1 MTFPMAYP
9 EKIKATRQTLQDP
22 NLGDDSKYR
31 VIKVSWSG
39 QIFHQADRRQN
50 VNPARFFEDR
60 IT

>member
-9 EKIKATRQTLQDP
+9 EKIKTEQQTLQDH

-39 QIFHQADRRQN
+39 QIFHRADGRQN